1 VCSFRSWLDAALTVA
16 VTVSC
21 DISFGFAD
29 VVVLHAPV
37 PEARP
42 GLRARMRPVRGTLPP
57 VEAISRTVTGSDDFE
72 LHALE
77 WSREGVPLLL
87 LHGFGNEAHIWDDFA
102 SVVAPHY
109 RTVGLDHRGHGDSAW
124 DADGRYDL
132 ETLVCDVEAATAALD
147 IGRLVVIG
155 HSLGGRVAA
164 LFAARNIDRM
174 AGLVIVDIGPDID
187 VRGAMRIQM
196 DVEAN
201 VAPRFASIAEYER
214 MLSIAYP
221 AGQPA
226 AIGRMARHG
235 LRQCDDG
242 SFELKMDPAL
252 RGAMSRR
259 DGEELDSSD
268 PMSPEAQWDALAR
281 ISCPTLVV
289 RGAASDI
296 LSADTADKMVDEV
309 LADGRLAVVPLAGHS
324 VMTDNPEGFRD
335 AVTDFVLA

>member
-1 VCSFRSWLDAALTVA
+1 ME
-16 VTVSC
+16 
-21 DISFGFAD
+21 
-29 VVVLHAPV
+29 PV
-37 PEARP
+37 
-42 GLRARMRPVRGTLPP
+42 
-57 VEAISRTVTGSDDFE
+57 SRTVKGSDDIE

-102 SVVAPHY
+102 PVVAPHY
-109 RTVGLDHRGHGDSAW
+109 RTAGLDHRGHGDSGW

-201 VAPRFASIAEYER
+201 VAPRF
-214 MLSIAYP
+214 
-221 AGQPA
+221 G
-226 AIGRMARHG
+226 GR
-235 LRQCDDG
+235 Q
-242 SFELKMDPAL
+242 
-252 RGAMSRR
+252 
-259 DGEELDSSD
+259 
-268 PMSPEAQWDALAR
+268 
-281 ISCPTLVV
+281 
-289 RGAASDI
+289 
-296 LSADTADKMVDEV
+296 MVD
-309 LADGRLAVVPLAGHS
+309 LLHTPD
-324 VMTDNPEGFRD
+324 
-335 AVTDFVLA
+335 